1 MNEYELWDFIHY
13 HIDVLLFYII
23 GLFQGIVLIV
33 YEKKILTLI
42 TISAILTIIAILGMF
57 QHLGVAVH
65 MLETIK

>member
-33 YEKKILTLI
+33 YEKKILILI
-42 TISAILTIIAILGMF
+42 TISAILTTIAILGML

-65 MLETIK
+65 MLETIE

>member
-23 GLFQGIVLIV
+23 GFLQGIVLIV
-33 YEKKILTLI
+33 YEKKILILI
-42 TISAILTIIAILGMF
+42 TISAILTTISILGMF